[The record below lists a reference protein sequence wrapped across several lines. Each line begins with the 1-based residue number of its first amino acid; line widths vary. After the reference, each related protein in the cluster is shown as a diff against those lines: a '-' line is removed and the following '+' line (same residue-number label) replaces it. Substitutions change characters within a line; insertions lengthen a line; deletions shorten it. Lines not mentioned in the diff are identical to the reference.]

1 MTSKAEEFAGVEPFV
16 KSSPIYILHLL
27 GAALPCDEAVNPKG
41 QAIKKGLERW
51 MKEQMKGLKSVQDP

>member
-1 MTSKAEEFAGVEPFV
+1 MLGPIV
-16 KSSPIYILHLL
+16 KPSSIYILHLL